1 VRWTYSNINSSGA
14 LVTHPLVGASGG
26 QTDTMTSYTRQT
38 KIRESAAINVIQPP
52 STTAS
57 PLVDTWHSCGYAH
70 TAAGQ

>member
-1 VRWTYSNINSSGA
+1 
-14 LVTHPLVGASGG
+14 
-26 QTDTMTSYTRQT
+26 MTSYTRQT